1 MKGVKMLLICL
12 YVDDLLV
19 TGSNHAEI
27 EEFKERMKSEFDM
40 TDLGV
45 LSYFLGMEFLE
56 TAEGIVLHQ
65 KKYANDVLKRF
76 NMMNC
81 NPANTPVETK
91 LKLEKGGNEKAI
103 DPTLYKQMVGSLRY
117 LCNSRPDISYGVGL
131 ISRFMDDPRQ
141 SHLVAA
147 KRIMRYLKGTLDY
160 GILFPKEDQGEIE
173 LIGFSDADW
182 CGDRVDRRSTTG
194 YMFKLS
200 NAPISWCSKKQ
211 PVVALSSC
219 EAEYIA
225 TSYAACQANWLDSL
239 MKEIHIEMPEP
250 VQLFVDNKS
259 AINLAKNPVS
269 HGRSKHIETRF
280 HFLREQ
286 VNNEKLKL
294 RFCSS

>member
-1 MKGVKMLLICL
+1 MLLICL

-19 TGSNHAEI
+19 TGCNHAEI

-81 NPANTPVETK
+81 SPANTPVETK

-117 LCNSRPDISYGVGL
+117 LYNSRPDISYGVGL

-160 GILFPKEDQGEIE
+160 GILFPKED
-173 LIGFSDADW
+173 
-182 CGDRVDRRSTTG
+182 
-194 YMFKLS
+194 
-200 NAPISWCSKKQ
+200 
-211 PVVALSSC
+211 
-219 EAEYIA
+219 
-225 TSYAACQANWLDSL
+225 
-239 MKEIHIEMPEP
+239 
-250 VQLFVDNKS
+250 
-259 AINLAKNPVS
+259 
-269 HGRSKHIETRF
+269 
-280 HFLREQ
+280 
-286 VNNEKLKL
+286 
-294 RFCSS
+294 